1 MRDVGAAHH
10 AAKNRAQLRVGKH
23 LLCDYD
29 ECVMHIVFRYGSC
42 DAVQVSS
49 SQVQWALN
57 ADCQRLNATFKE
69 GGTDKSSLKEVLDI

>member
-10 AAKNRAQLRVGKH
+10 AAEDRAQLRAGKH
-23 LLCDYD
+23 FLCDYD
-29 ECVMHIVFRYGSC
+29 EGVMDIVLWYGSC
-42 DAVQVSS
+42 DAVQVSR

-57 ADCQRLNATFKE
+57 ADYQRLHATFEE